1 MDIDFTALGLVAAV
15 SLGVGVLVVAVFA
28 LGVRAWSLRT
38 NDGEDAEPVRP
49 GTMWLATIG
58 AGLCFLACALV
69 VLYGIYLIV
78 PQLSG

>member
-38 NDGEDAEPVRP
+38 NDGEGEPVPP
-49 GTMWLATIG
+49 GTVWLATIG
-58 AGLCFLACALV
+58 GGLCFLACALV

>member
-28 LGVRAWSLRT
+28 LGVRAWSLR
-38 NDGEDAEPVRP
+38 DGGGEPVPR
-49 GTMWLATIG
+49 GTALLGTIG
-58 AGLCFLACALV
+58 GGLCFLACALV